1 MSIVINSSIRI
12 AREEWRQWSR
22 SRLAVLC
29 LIVFAALLL
38 FTTVLNTLEL
48 WEAQHQRLHQQ
59 QQAEETF
66 LNQPDRHPHR
76 MVHYGHYVFRAPPPL
91 AMFDPGVDAV
101 TGQSMFLEGH
111 RQNSAMFA
119 DARAQARTGGFGA
132 LTPAKLYHLF
142 LPLLIIALGH
152 GVILRERE
160 ARTLGP
166 LLSQGVSGVRLYRG
180 KLLAMGLVIGLL
192 SLPAL
197 FSSVASSFS
206 GESMRASLTLYFGNV
221 LYLCVWAA
229 LTLLVSVTT
238 RSRAVALG
246 VLSTVWV
253 LSVLV
258 IPRIGVTSASATLPS
273 EGKILTDMRMN
284 DDLRKLG
291 DGHNAADPA
300 FAKLR
305 ANLLA
310 QYNVERV
317 EDLPVNF
324 RGIVASKSETDL
336 TETLNAYAEKRMQRE
351 VDQAEHLSN
360 YRWLSPY
367 LAISGASRNLA
378 GTDLETHHRFLRE
391 AESLRYDFVQGLNQ
405 AHIERLSYIDDINR
419 NKGEEGWKRA
429 RVDSANWQV
438 LKEFRFLPDPAMDR
452 VSRATPK
459 LVSLAVWFIGLLMLG
474 MIAARRLT
482 P

>member
-1 MSIVINSSIRI
+1 MSSAVRI
-12 AREEWRQWSR
+12 AKEEWRQWLR
-22 SRLAVLC
+22 SRLAVLS
-29 LIVFAALLL
+29 LIVFTLLLL
-38 FTTVLNTLEL
+38 FTTVLTLL
-48 WEAQHQRLHQQ
+48 DAQEARHQRLHQQ
-59 QQAEETF
+59 EQAEEVF

-76 MVHYGHYVFRAPPPL
+76 MVHYGHYVFRTPPPL
-91 AMFDPGVDAV
+91 AVFDPGVDAV
-101 TGQSMFLEGH
+101 TGQSLFLEGH

-119 DARAQARTGGFGA
+119 DARAEARTGGFGA

-152 GVILRERE
+152 GVVLRERE

-180 KLLAMGLVIGLL
+180 KLLALGALIGLL

-197 FSSVASSFS
+197 FSSIAASLL
-206 GESMRASLTLYFGNV
+206 GESLLASLV
-221 LYLCVWAA
+221 LYAGNLLYLGIWAA
-229 LTLLVSVTT
+229 LTLLLSVAT
-238 RSRAVALG
+238 RSRGVALG
-246 VLSTVWV
+246 VLSAVWV
-253 LSVLV
+253 ITVLV
-258 IPRIGVTSASATLPS
+258 IPRIGVTSASAMLPT

-310 QYNVERV
+310 QYNVDSV
-317 EDLPVNF
+317 EELPVNF
-324 RGIVASKSETDL
+324 RGVVASKSETDL

-351 VDQAEHLSN
+351 RAQAAHLSA
-360 YRWLSPY
+360 YGWLSPY
-367 LAISGASRNLA
+367 LAIGGASRNLA

-391 AESLRYDFVQGLNQ
+391 AERVRYEFVQDLNK
-405 AHIERLSYIDDINR
+405 AHVEKLSYVDDVNR

-429 RVDSANWQV
+429 RVDSSNWQV
-438 LKEFRFLPDPAMDR
+438 LNDFRFTADPAIER
-452 VSRATPK
+452 LGRAASK
-459 LVSLAVWFIGLLMLG
+459 LISLAFWLFALVAFGLA
-474 MIAARRLT
+474 AARRLT

>member
-1 MSIVINSSIRI
+1 MNSVGVI
-12 AREEWRQWSR
+12 AKEEWRQWLR
-22 SRLAVLC
+22 SRLAVLS
-29 LIVFAALLL
+29 LIVFTVLLL
-38 FTTVLNTLEL
+38 FTTVLTMLDAQ
-48 WEAQHQRLHQQ
+48 EARHQRLHQQ
-59 QQAEETF
+59 EQAEETF

-91 AMFDPGVDAV
+91 AIFEPGVDAV
-101 TGQSMFLEGH
+101 TGQSLFLEGH

-166 LLSQGVSGVRLYRG
+166 LLSQGVSGLHLYSG
-180 KLLAMGLVIGLL
+180 KLLALGVLIGVL

-197 FSSVASSFS
+197 FSSIMASAA
-206 GESMRASLTLYFGNV
+206 GESVLASLTLYFGTL
-221 LYLCVWAA
+221 LYLGIWAA
-229 LTLLVSVTT
+229 MTLLVSIAT
-238 RSRAVALG
+238 RSRGVALG
-246 VLSTVWV
+246 ILSAAWV
-253 LSVLV
+253 LIVLV
-258 IPRIGVTSASATLPS
+258 IPRIGVTSASATLPT

-300 FAKLR
+300 FAQLR

-310 QYNVERV
+310 QYDVETV
-317 EDLPVNF
+317 DELPVNF
-324 RGIVASKSETDL
+324 RGIVASESEKEL

-351 VDQAEHLSN
+351 RAQAAHLSA
-360 YRWLSPY
+360 YGWVSPY
-367 LAISGASRNLA
+367 LAIGSASRNLA
-378 GTDLETHHRFLRE
+378 GTDLDTHHRFLRE
-391 AESLRYDFVQGLNQ
+391 AEAVRFEFVQGLNT
-405 AHIERLSYIDDINR
+405 AHAEKLSYIDDINR
-419 NKGEEGWKRA
+419 NNGEEGNRRA
-429 RVDSANWQV
+429 RIDAANWEV
-438 LKEFRFLPDPAMDR
+438 LNDFRFVPDLASDR
-452 VSRATPK
+452 LDRAISK
-459 LVSLAVWFIGLLMLG
+459 LMALALWFIGLLSAGLL
-474 MIAARRLT
+474 AARRLT

>member
-1 MSIVINSSIRI
+1 MSGSIRI
-12 AREEWRQWSR
+12 AKEEWRQWLR
-22 SRLAVLC
+22 SRLAVLS
-29 LIVFAALLL
+29 LIVFSILLL
-38 FTTVLNTLEL
+38 FTTALTMLNAQ
-48 WEAQHQRLHQQ
+48 EAHHERLHQQ
-59 QQAEETF
+59 EQAEETF

-101 TGQSMFLEGH
+101 TGQSIFLEGH

-119 DARAQARTGGFGA
+119 DARAEARTGGFGA
-132 LTPAKLYHLF
+132 LTPAKLYYLF

-166 LLSQGVSGVRLYRG
+166 LLSQGVSGGGLYRG
-180 KLLAMGLVIGLL
+180 KFLALGALIGIL

-197 FSSVASSFS
+197 FSSLAASLA
-206 GESMRASLTLYFGNV
+206 GESLLAGLMLYAGTL
-221 LYLCVWAA
+221 LYLGIWAA
-229 LTLLVSVTT
+229 LTLLVSLVA
-238 RSRAVALG
+238 RSRGLALG
-246 VLSTVWV
+246 VLSAVWV
-253 LSVLV
+253 ITVLV
-258 IPRIGVTSASATLPS
+258 VPRIGVTSASAALPT

-310 QYNVERV
+310 QYDVDTVDE
-317 EDLPVNF
+317 LPVNF
-324 RGIVASKSETDL
+324 RGMVASKSEEDL
-336 TETLNAYAEKRMQRE
+336 TETLNAYAEKRMERE
-351 VDQAEHLSN
+351 SAQAAHLSA
-360 YRWLSPY
+360 YGWLSPY
-367 LAISGASRNLA
+367 LAIGGASRNLA

-391 AESLRYDFVQGLNQ
+391 AEAVRFDFVQGLNK
-405 AHIERLSYIDDINR
+405 AHIEQLSYADDMNR
-419 NKGEEGWKRA
+419 NSGEEGWKKA
-429 RVDSANWQV
+429 RVDASNWSV
-438 LKEFRFLPDPAMDR
+438 LNDFRFTPDTAADR
-452 VSRATPK
+452 LNRATPK
-459 LVSLAVWFIGLLMLG
+459 LLALILWFMALIGLGLA
-474 MIAARRLT
+474 AARRLT